1 MACEGTVVF
10 ASTVDSVSCGNISGS
25 AKITL
30 PANLTITSSGLIMNE
45 FVIPRGCE
53 LVTETT
59 ESATTYCAKY
69 LPKTYVV
76 DSAVTWT
83 SLPVD
88 FFTGDTIE
96 IVKDGELTLTFAMEQ
111 PVMGSGRVVTTVS
124 PTTTL
129 KASLKKST
137 WTGTF
142 VLKGLTATQVGDD
155 LWNFDP
161 SNYGH
166 EGSQVELWNCKG
178 FCANN
183 VTIKM
188 PFIITGEFCFSSGY
202 SDRKDTLSCLKG
214 TGTIKASFTKMTYTV
229 LDASE
234 FYGVVENESVVILPD
249 SSPSVLKKNGY
260 LSYTIDSDGVVQ
272 DLAVT
277 EKATPTIGVLTL
289 GEAASVTIAEPI
301 AGLTY
306 TLESAETLAAEV
318 WNADCL
324 KKAETA
330 DPLTFYAGAPEGAA
344 RFYRVVVSF

>member
-30 PANLTITSSGLIMNE
+30 PANLTITSSGLITNE

-88 FFTGDTIE
+88 FF
-96 IVKDGELTLTFAMEQ
+96 
-111 PVMGSGRVVTTVS
+111 
-124 PTTTL
+124 
-129 KASLKKST
+129 
-137 WTGTF
+137 
-142 VLKGLTATQVGDD
+142 
-155 LWNFDP
+155 
-161 SNYGH
+161 
-166 EGSQVELWNCKG
+166 
-178 FCANN
+178 
-183 VTIKM
+183 
-188 PFIITGEFCFSSGY
+188 SSGY

-214 TGTIKASFTKMTYTV
+214 TGTIKATFTKMTYTV

-249 SSPSVLKKNGY
+249 SSPPKCGTRIV
-260 LSYTIDSDGVVQ
+260 
-272 DLAVT
+272 
-277 EKATPTIGVLTL
+277 
-289 GEAASVTIAEPI
+289 
-301 AGLTY
+301 
-306 TLESAETLAAEV
+306 
-318 WNADCL
+318 
-324 KKAETA
+324 
-330 DPLTFYAGAPEGAA
+330 
-344 RFYRVVVSF
+344 